1 MINVILFLQRIFF
14 TFNRPD
20 GIDNLCC
27 YDVQNKLIDSR
38 QAEGG
43 FLQRYHYLGG
53 EGTIPYLTNFYY
65 DVLPYL
71 HCCRYNNN
79 SVQENDAN
87 TEDVCYKFFEY
98 RKPSSCVNYDPPRPG
113 KYSILHST

>member
-1 MINVILFLQRIFF
+1 MHTHGCGKRNIFLTEIYFS
-14 TFNRPD
+14 FNRPR
-20 GIDNLCC
+20 GTDNLCC
-27 YDVQNKLIDSR
+27 YDLENKLIDSR

-71 HCCRYNNN
+71 HCCRYQK
-79 SVQENDAN
+79 SRTQNDI
-87 TEDVCYKFFEY
+87 CSKFFNY
-98 RKPSSCVNYDPPRPG
+98 RQPSSCLNYDPPRPV
-113 KYSILHST
+113 KYLIFDT